1 MGLAYNDSKDLD
13 TNYIKFDVTKIIS
26 ILLRYKKIMKHMQC
40 VINSFMQFCMVLRF
54 YINFSTFFR
63 MDTCTIVQYFAV
75 SELMAVGFY
84 NLTENAYLSIV
95 LMYF

>member
-1 MGLAYNDSKDLD
+1 
-13 TNYIKFDVTKIIS
+13 
-26 ILLRYKKIMKHMQC
+26 
-40 VINSFMQFCMVLRF
+40 
-54 YINFSTFFR
+54 